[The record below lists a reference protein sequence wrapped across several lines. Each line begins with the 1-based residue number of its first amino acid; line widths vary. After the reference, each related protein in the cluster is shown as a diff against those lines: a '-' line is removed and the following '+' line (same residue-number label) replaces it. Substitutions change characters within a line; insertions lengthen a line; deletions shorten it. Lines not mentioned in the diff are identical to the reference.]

1 MAKCWAKTL
10 GGCSNIQSREHYL
23 SQGLWEDDTITVK
36 GLWEEERTVGLSSL
50 TTKNLCKTHNE
61 LLSPLDS
68 EAKRI
73 FQTISELY
81 RLQDVRLK
89 LKPRKFW
96 TVKRYQ
102 VSGSLFERWAAKFIV
117 GVFYVFGKDKHWHLT
132 QTGPLE
138 PPSEIVEAIFGHKQ
152 FEKPM
157 GLYLAYDVGDRH
169 YHEENMVKLESLVHP
184 GDGGL
189 VGANLEFKGFRFLLW
204 LGGDDLGAFNVQ
216 TFGDRIFGPDGANLK
231 YHPTDGRFTISKILS
246 QVLTLEW

>member
-1 MAKCWAKTL
+1 MVKCWAKTL
-10 GGCSNIQSREHYL
+10 GGCNNIQSREHYL
-23 SQGLWEDDTITVK
+23 SQGLWEGDTITVK

-50 TTKNLCKTHNE
+50 TAKNLCKTHNE

-73 FQTISELY
+73 FHTITELY

-102 VSGSLFERWAAKFIV
+102 VSGILFERWAAKFVV
-117 GVFYVFGKDKHWHLT
+117 GFFYVFGKDRNWHLT

-169 YHEENMVKLESLVHP
+169 YHEDGVNLAPLFHP
-184 GDGGL
+184 DDRGL
-189 VGANLEFKGFRFLLW
+189 VGANLEFKGFRLLLW
-204 LGGDDLGAFNVQ
+204 LGGGDLDSFNVP
-216 TFGDRIFGPDGANLK
+216 TSEGRIFGPDGSELM
-231 YHPTDGRFTISKILS
+231 YHPKGGRFTISKILS
-246 QVLTLEW
+246 QVITFEW

>member
-1 MAKCWAKTL
+1 MVKCWAKTL
-10 GGCSNIQSREHYL
+10 GGCSSIQSREHYL
-23 SQGLWEDDTITVK
+23 SQGLWEGDSITVK
-36 GLWEEERTVGLSSL
+36 GLWEEERTIGLSSL
-50 TTKNLCKTHNE
+50 TAKNLCKTHNE

-73 FQTISELY
+73 FKTISELY

-96 TVKRYQ
+96 TVKRYR

-152 FEKPM
+152 FKKPM

-169 YHEENMVKLESLVHP
+169 YHEEDMVKLESLVHP
-184 GDGGL
+184 DDRGL

-204 LGGDDLGAFNVQ
+204 LGGDDLGIFNVP
-216 TFGDRIFGPDGANLK
+216 TSEGRIFGPDGSEPM
-231 YHPTDGRFTISKILS
+231 YHPKDCRFTISKILS